1 MQINLRLLVNR
12 LKPNPMTLL
21 HRLPGQTVDLRISRP
36 DKLAFSGAGSNNHLQ
51 LVRII
56 IGRSYQVTTSA
67 EARGFTLVDPMQ
79 RVKVVSRRIK
89 QLPTDVTGSL
99 QPLLPTTRVRIKPR
113 ILDRDPGR
121 RGKGQ
126 DQLLVFGREG
136 GRQRGRSS
144 TDCRTRRDY
153 GSERPGMWSS
163 VDDQLGNRTT
173 ADRLRSESARSAWDH
188 RSARAQ
194 YARVPSQLAN
204 RLDNVIVHAHV
215 QKQLI
220 PYGSRKKSAS

>member
-1 MQINLRLLVNR
+1 
-12 LKPNPMTLL
+12 
-21 HRLPGQTVDLRISRP
+21 
-36 DKLAFSGAGSNNHLQ
+36 
-51 LVRII
+51 
-56 IGRSYQVTTSA
+56 
-67 EARGFTLVDPMQ
+67 MQ
-79 RVKVVSRRIK
+79 RVKIVSRRIK
-89 QLPTDVTGSL
+89 QLPTDVTGSP

-126 DQLLVFGREG
+126 DQLLVFGREAAVNVVG
-136 GRQRGRSS
+136 QVH
-144 TDCRTRRDY
+144 CRTPRRDY

-220 PYGSRKKSAS
+220 PYGSGKKSAS